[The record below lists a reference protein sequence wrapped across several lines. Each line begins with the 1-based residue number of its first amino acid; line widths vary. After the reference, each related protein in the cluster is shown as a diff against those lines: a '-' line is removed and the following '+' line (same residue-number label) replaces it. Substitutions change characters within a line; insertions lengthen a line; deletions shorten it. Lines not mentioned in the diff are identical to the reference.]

1 MFQKKPVSKYSTFQN
16 IWFMIKLACTSQ
28 EKKVLVISFFIALLT
43 IIQNLLNLY
52 VSPVILSAIENHV
65 SIQELLFTIVIFVL
79 MMMLVSAALA
89 VEFSCEIISL
99 PPNVLFIK
107 IIKNYPVFSSKI

>member
-1 MFQKKPVSKYSTFQN
+1 MFQKNPVSKYSTFQN

-79 MMMLVSAALA
+79 MIMLVSAALA
-89 VEFSCEIISL
+89 YANQKVI
-99 PPNVLFIK
+99 
-107 IIKNYPVFSSKI
+107 

>member
-1 MFQKKPVSKYSTFQN
+1 M
-16 IWFMIKLACTSQ
+16 
-28 EKKVLVISFFIALLT
+28 ISFFIALLT

-79 MMMLVSAALA
+79 MMMLASAALA
-89 VEFSCEIISL
+89 YANQTVICGRISVRCEIVNLLNKKASSTSY
-99 PPNVLFIK
+99 PNIDDMKFKKLLTKSFNIRTIMIK
-107 IIKNYPVFSSKI
+107 

>member
-1 MFQKKPVSKYSTFQN
+1 MFQKNPVSKYSTFQN

-65 SIQELLFTIVIFVL
+65 SIQKLLFTIVIFVL
-79 MMMLVSAALA
+79 MIMLVSAALA
-89 VEFSCEIISL
+89 YANQNVICGRISVRCEIV
-99 PPNVLFIK
+99 NLFCK
-107 IIKNYPVFSSKI
+107 